1 VSRDKHPANDDAD
14 IGHELQEIGEEF
26 GCQRL
31 KGEKTNAYAVR
42 LLAYVS
48 EMAEEMRAVEAR
60 VRDLASIPDRS
71 Q

>member
-1 VSRDKHPANDDAD
+1 MSNTQHPTNDDTD
-14 IGHELQEIGEEF
+14 IAHELQEIGEEF

-31 KGEKTNAYAVR
+31 KGEKTDAYALR
-42 LLAYVS
+42 LLAYVC

-60 VRDLASIPDRS
+60 VRDLATAPDRS